1 MHSSVRVMP
10 ARKRI
15 EQPPARSAPP
25 PVSLQAVAPLHRL
38 GWGAS
43 SPSSPPI
50 GDSQGIDESAPG
62 VVSHFW
68 ADDPSCS
75 STSSSYRPRLSSSV
89 GTPDRAS
96 RPDPCNPSGYYTNG
110 DRAAERLPR
119 GGQLVPYAARSR
131 ATASSGSQSLSSA
144 KIERLLD
151 SLRNTRAAEATKQRA
166 RGRRAIETEQ
176 HAVRMEPDVQ
186 AHNQGSIG
194 QSTAADSLSMQP
206 NNRQRSS
213 LMARHPGRSR
223 RRGAPVPSHAATA
236 VMRPFDNA

>member
-1 MHSSVRVMP
+1 
-10 ARKRI
+10 
-15 EQPPARSAPP
+15 
-25 PVSLQAVAPLHRL
+25 
-38 GWGAS
+38 
-43 SPSSPPI
+43 
-50 GDSQGIDESAPG
+50 
-62 VVSHFW
+62 
-68 ADDPSCS
+68 
-75 STSSSYRPRLSSSV
+75 
-89 GTPDRAS
+89 
-96 RPDPCNPSGYYTNG
+96 
-110 DRAAERLPR
+110 
-119 GGQLVPYAARSR
+119 VPYAARSR

-213 LMARHPGRSR
+213 LTVAPTRRSSTFSCCHRCHATLRQCLTSRCTPSSQNDTRAGRAGRSGTLLR
-223 RRGAPVPSHAATA
+223 RQLRRQRSCKSQQSSSATGSTPSSRTNTRRTQPSQRTRTA
-236 VMRPFDNA
+236 VQGPEVAHDAWCALIDALRVTDGG

>member
-1 MHSSVRVMP
+1 MT
-10 ARKRI
+10 
-15 EQPPARSAPP
+15 
-25 PVSLQAVAPLHRL
+25 QAAQEPRR
-38 GWGAS
+38 A
-43 SPSSPPI
+43 
-50 GDSQGIDESAPG
+50 
-62 VVSHFW
+62 
-68 ADDPSCS
+68 
-75 STSSSYRPRLSSSV
+75 TPRLSSSV

-96 RPDPCNPSGYYTNG
+96 RPDPCNPSGDYTNG

-119 GGQLVPYAARSR
+119 DGQLVPYAARSR

-166 RGRRAIETEQ
+166 EEAARAIETEQ

-194 QSTAADSLSMQP
+194 QSTAAGSLSMQP

-213 LMARHPGRSR
+213 LTAPSRAVAPTRRSSTFSCCHRCHATLRQCLTSRCTPSSREARSGTLLRRQRSCQ
-223 RRGAPVPSHAATA
+223 SQQS
-236 VMRPFDNA
+236 